1 MKSTLKNLLLLL
13 TFVFAIFSNFS
24 FGENNSPILDAK
36 SPEFV
41 VKKFYSDYLTAWND
55 PDVGSGAEKSQ
66 KAIDSYTTQ
75 HLQQLNSDNDTGADY
90 LLNAQEICPDW
101 VNQIEVK
108 TSSVSSN
115 KVAAEL
121 TLGHA
126 DSESKYDIGLVLKN
140 DKWLMN
146 SVKFI
151 SRKTGHCNEN

>member
-1 MKSTLKNLLLLL
+1 MKSNLKKILLLLA
-13 TFVFAIFSNFS
+13 FVFAIFSSLS
-24 FGENNSPILDAK
+24 FGDNNNPTLDTK

-41 VKKFYSDYLTAWND
+41 VKAFYSDYLSAWND

-66 KAIDSYTTQ
+66 NAIDSYTTQ

-90 LLNAQEICPDW
+90 FINAQEICPDW
-101 VNQIEVK
+101 VNEIEIK
-108 TSSVSSN
+108 TFSVSN
-115 KVAAEL
+115 NNVAVEL

-140 DKWLMN
+140 DKWLIN

>member
-1 MKSTLKNLLLLL
+1 MKPYSKNLLLLL
-13 TFVFAIFSNFS
+13 TFIFAIFSNLS
-24 FGENNSPILDAK
+24 FGENNSQALDAK

-41 VKKFYSDYLTAWND
+41 VKAFYSDYLKAWND
-55 PDVGSGAEKSQ
+55 PDVESGAEKSQ
-66 KAIDSYTTQ
+66 KAIDNYTTK

-90 LLNAQEICPDW
+90 FVDTQDICPDW
-101 VNQIEVK
+101 ANEIAVK
-108 TSSVSSN
+108 TLPMGSD
-115 KVAAEL
+115 KAAAEL

-126 DSESKYDIGLVLKN
+126 DSESKYDISLVLKN

>member
-1 MKSTLKNLLLLL
+1 M
-13 TFVFAIFSNFS
+13 
-24 FGENNSPILDAK
+24 EC
-36 SPEFV
+36 
-41 VKKFYSDYLTAWND
+41 
-55 PDVGSGAEKSQ
+55 GAEKSQ
-66 KAIDSYTTQ
+66 NAIDTYTTK

-90 LLNAQEICPDW
+90 FVDAQDICPDW
-101 VNQIEVK
+101 VNEIAVK
-108 TSSVSSN
+108 TSRAGSD

-126 DSESKYDIGLVLKN
+126 DSESKYDISLVLKN

>member
-1 MKSTLKNLLLLL
+1 MKPNPKTLLLLL
-13 TFVFAIFSNFS
+13 TFIFAIFSNLS
-24 FGENNSPILDAK
+24 FGENSSPALDAK

-41 VKKFYSDYLTAWND
+41 VKAFYSDYLTAWND
-55 PDVGSGAEKSQ
+55 PDMESGAEKSQ
-66 KAIDSYTTQ
+66 KAIDTYTTK

-90 LLNAQEICPDW
+90 FISAQDICPDW
-101 VNQIEVK
+101 ADEIAVK
-108 TSSVSSN
+108 TSPTGSD

-126 DSESKYDIGLVLKN
+126 DSESKYDISLVLKN
-140 DKWLMN
+140 DKWLMD

>member
-1 MKSTLKNLLLLL
+1 MKPHSKNLLLLL
-13 TFVFAIFSNFS
+13 AFIFSIFSNLS
-24 FGENNSPILDAK
+24 FGENNSSALDTK
-36 SPEFV
+36 SPESV
-41 VKKFYSDYLTAWND
+41 VKAFYSDYLTAWND
-55 PDVGSGAEKSQ
+55 PDVESGAEKSQ
-66 KAIDSYTTQ
+66 NAIDTYTTK

-90 LLNAQEICPDW
+90 FISAQEICPDW
-101 VNQIEVK
+101 ADEIAVK
-108 TSSVSSN
+108 TSSVASD

-126 DSESKYDIGLVLKN
+126 DSESKYDISLVLKN

>member
-1 MKSTLKNLLLLL
+1 MKPYSKNLLLLL
-13 TFVFAIFSNFS
+13 AFIFAIFSNLS
-24 FGENNSPILDAK
+24 FGENNSQAIDAK

-41 VKKFYSDYLTAWND
+41 VKAFYSDYLKAWND
-55 PDVGSGAEKSQ
+55 PDVKSGAEKSQ
-66 KAIDSYTTQ
+66 NAIDTYTTK
-75 HLQQLNSDNDTGADY
+75 HLQKLNSDNDTGADY
-90 LLNAQEICPDW
+90 FISAQEICPDW
-101 VNQIEVK
+101 ADEIAVK
-108 TSSVSSN
+108 TSSAGSD

-126 DSESKYDIGLVLKN
+126 DSESKYDISLVLKN

>member
-1 MKSTLKNLLLLL
+1 MKPNFKKLLLLF
-13 TFVFAIFSNFS
+13 TFILSIFSNHS
-24 FGENNSPILDAK
+24 FGENNNPTLETK

-41 VKKFYSDYLTAWND
+41 VKAFYSDYLTAWND

-66 KAIDSYTTQ
+66 NAIDTYTTKQ
-75 HLQQLNSDNDTGADY
+75 LQQLNSDNDTGADY
-90 LLNAQEICPDW
+90 FISAQEICPDW
-101 VNQIEVK
+101 VNEIEVK
-108 TSSVSSN
+108 TSSVGSD

-126 DSESKYDIGLVLKN
+126 DSESKYDISLVLKN